1 MNTAEEL
8 GAVFGFDVSDE
19 AFWTASLD
27 VLRGHIDAVH
37 GVGCQ
42 RAGIRGVMPSLYQ
55 PSRDELAELL
65 DRRAAVPPR
74 SDLAGAVPA
83 ATRRRRR

>member
-27 VLRGHIDAVH
+27 VLRDQIDQYA
-37 GVGCQ
+37 
-42 RAGIRGVMPSLYQ
+42 AL
-55 PSRDELAELL
+55 
-65 DRRAAVPPR
+65 AAV
-74 SDLAGAVPA
+74 V
-83 ATRRRRR
+83 

>member
-27 VLRGHIDAVH
+27 VLRGRIEHYT
-37 GVGCQ
+37 
-42 RAGIRGVMPSLYQ
+42 SLADQ
-55 PSRDELAELL
+55 VADDGL
-65 DRRAAVPPR
+65 DV
-74 SDLAGAVPA
+74 
-83 ATRRRRR
+83 